1 MIEANQLRIG
11 NYVTVNNEKHHPKLK
26 GVPLQVTGM
35 YLRTGIDNEPT
46 YSLDLNHPNEE
57 PNSYNETYSQFMKF
71 VKPIPLTATIL
82 EQAGFIKGKPF
93 ENTGHVPYHDKE
105 YKGFV
110 IIDCLDGTFWLA
122 DYKPYDV
129 KIEFVHWLQNVYYFL
144 IGSELNIQL

>member
-1 MIEANQLRIG
+1 MIEANELRRNNCFYFSGITEG
-11 NYVTVNNEKHHPKLK
+11 LYSFENEVGVLRLNDQYKYYVEFKNISNEL
-26 GVPLQVTGM
+26 L
-35 YLRTGIDNEPT
+35 EEF
-46 YSLDLNHPNEE
+46 SLE
-57 PNSYNETYSQFMKF
+57 QI
-71 VKPIPLTATIL
+71 KPIPLTATIL
-82 EQAGFIKGKPF
+82 EQSGFIKGKPF
-93 ENTGHVPYHDKE
+93 EKTGHVPYHDKE

>member
-11 NYVTVNNEKHHPKLK
+11 NWVLHGDAPSTHEYPNTIFQISVDFFYEMARRRISEHH
-26 GVPLQVTGM
+26 
-35 YLRTGIDNEPT
+35 IE
-46 YSLDLNHPNEE
+46 
-57 PNSYNETYSQFMKF
+57 
-71 VKPIPLTATIL
+71 PIPLTATIL
-82 EQAGFIKGKPF
+82 EQSGFIKGKPF
-93 ENTGHVPYHDKE
+93 EKTGHVPYHDKE

-129 KIEFVHWLQNVYYFL
+129 KIEFVHLLQNVYYFL